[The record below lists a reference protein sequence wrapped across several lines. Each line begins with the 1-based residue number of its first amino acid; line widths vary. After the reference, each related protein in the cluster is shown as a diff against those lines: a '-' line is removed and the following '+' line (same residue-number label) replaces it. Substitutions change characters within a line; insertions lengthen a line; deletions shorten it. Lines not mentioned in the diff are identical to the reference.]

1 MAAGDVRQC
10 RIVMRSKLDLLTKPS
25 NLQASLVESMM
36 REIGAF
42 EAKNRLGSL
51 LDAAE
56 HGEEITITRRGRAVA
71 RLVPAQ
77 QGVDREKARA
87 AAARIIARSRGVTL
101 GGISLKELVGEG
113 RL

>member
-1 MAAGDVRQC
+1 
-10 RIVMRSKLDLLTKPS
+10 
-25 NLQASLVESMM
+25 M

-56 HGEEITITRRGRAVA
+56 QGEEITITRRGRAVA

-77 QGVDREKARA
+77 AGIDRVKARA
-87 AAARIIARSRGVTL
+87 AAERIIARGRGKTL
-101 GGISLKELVGEG
+101 GGLSIKELVAEG
-113 RL
+113 RP